1 MPRPIPFK
9 LQAPYEPAGDQPQAI
24 QQLVDGL
31 AAGDRCQTLLGVTG
45 SGKTY
50 TVASTI
56 ARIGRPALI
65 FAPNKTLAAQ
75 LYSEFKQFFPDNAVE
90 YFVSYYDYYQPEAYV
105 PERDLF
111 IEKDSKINEELE
123 KLRLSATRC
132 LLERR
137 DTIVVASVS
146 CIYGLGDPS
155 SYLNL
160 SVNLATGQS
169 LDRAMLLRD
178 LVAIQYTRNNVAFEP
193 GQFRVRGDVIEVN
206 SAYEDAAYRIELWGD
221 EVERL
226 SKVDPLRGTVLEKLD
241 TLTVWPK
248 THYVTPEDKLKA
260 AIREIKAELE
270 AREEELRAAG
280 RIVELQ
286 RLHQRTIY
294 DVEMLK
300 EMGVCSGIENY
311 SRFLDGRRPGEPP
324 HTLLDY
330 FPEDFVIFVDES
342 HVATGQLHG
351 MYNGDRSRKTT
362 LVDYGFRLPSALD
375 NRPLK
380 FEEFE
385 QRIKQVV
392 FVSATPGDYEL
403 RQSGGVVV
411 EQVVRPTGLVDPQV
425 EVRPVGTQVDDLLEE
440 IRKVVAQDERVLV
453 TVLTKKLAEQ
463 LTSYY
468 REVGVKAEY
477 LHSEIDT
484 LERVELLKNLRRGVF
499 DVLAMVGTPDQL
511 AARIKALEAEG
522 ISEVIAWPFPAN
534 GLDRVELLKNLRR
547 GVFDV
552 LIGINLLR
560 EGLDLPE
567 VSLVAILD
575 ADKEGFLRNARS
587 LIQTIGRAARNVH
600 GRVILYADTMTGSL
614 RQAIDETDRR
624 RAKQV
629 AHNLAHGITPE
640 TIRKNID
647 DVMGEALAR
656 EFINVPKE
664 EQAAEDPLL
673 YLDDKGFER
682 GIAKLEA
689 KMQAHANR
697 MEFEEAARLRDHV
710 LKLRRER
717 LTDVF
722 GAVPAAGP
730 VEQP

>member
-1 MPRPIPFK
+1 MPRAIPFK
-9 LQAPYEPAGDQPQAI
+9 LHAPYQPAGDQPEAI
-24 QQLVDGL
+24 AQLVEGL
-31 AAGDRCQTLLGVTG
+31 GRGDRFQTLLGVTG

-50 TVASTI
+50 TMASTI
-56 ARIGRPALI
+56 ARVGRPALI

-75 LYSEFKQFFPDNAVE
+75 LFSEFKQFFPENAVE

-111 IEKDSKINEELE
+111 IEKDAKINEELE

-160 SVNLATGQS
+160 SVTLKPGQI

-178 LVAIQYTRNNVAFEP
+178 LVAIQYQRNHLSFEP
-193 GQFRVRGDVIEVN
+193 GVFRVRGDVVEVYP
-206 SAYEDAAYRIELWGD
+206 AYEDVAYRIELWGD

-226 SKVDPLRGTVLEKLD
+226 SKIDPLRGVVIEKLEE
-241 TLTVWPK
+241 LTIWPK

-260 AIREIKAELE
+260 AIRDIKDELE
-270 AREEELRAAG
+270 AREEAFRAQG
-280 RIVELQ
+280 KIVELQ
-286 RLHQRTIY
+286 RLHQRIIY
-294 DVEMLK
+294 DVEMMK
-300 EMGVCSGIENY
+300 EMGYCSGIENY
-311 SRFLDGRRPGEPP
+311 SRFLDGRKPGEPP

-330 FPEDFVIFVDES
+330 FPEDFIVFMDES

-362 LVDYGFRLPSALD
+362 LVEYGFRLPSALD

-385 QRIKQVV
+385 RRVNQVV

-403 RQSGGVVV
+403 QQSGGVVV
-411 EQVVRPTGLVDPQV
+411 EQVVRPTGLVDPLV

-440 IRKVVAQDERVLV
+440 IRKTVARNERVLV
-453 TVLTKKLAEQ
+453 TVLTKNLAEQ
-463 LTSYY
+463 LTAYY
-468 REVGVKAEY
+468 QELGVKAEY

-484 LERVELLKNLRRGVF
+484 LE
-499 DVLAMVGTPDQL
+499 
-511 AARIKALEAEG
+511 
-522 ISEVIAWPFPAN
+522 
-534 GLDRVELLKNLRR
+534 RVELLKNLRR

-575 ADKEGFLRNARS
+575 ADKEGFLRNNRS
-587 LIQTIGRAARNVH
+587 LIQTIGRAARHVH
-600 GRVILYADTMTGSL
+600 GKAILYADVMTGSMT
-614 RQAIDETDRR
+614 QAIGETERR
-624 RAKQV
+624 RQKQL
-629 AHNLAHGITPE
+629 AHNAEFGITPE
-640 TIRKNID
+640 TVKRNLD

-656 EFINVPKE
+656 EFINVPKVE
-664 EQAAEDPLL
+664 AAAEEPLL
-673 YLDDKGFER
+673 YLEDKAFER
-682 GIAKLEA
+682 EAAKLE
-689 KMQAHANR
+689 KR
-697 MEFEEAARLRDHV
+697 MKDLASQMKFEDAAELRDRILRV
-710 LKLRRER
+710 RRER
-717 LTDVF
+717 LTS
-722 GAVPAAGP
+722 AT
-730 VEQP
+730 

>member
-1 MPRPIPFK
+1 MPKAAPFK
-9 LQAPYEPAGDQPQAI
+9 LVAPYSPAGDQPEAI
-24 QQLVDGL
+24 AQLV
-31 AAGDRCQTLLGVTG
+31 AGIEGGERCQTLLGVTG

-50 TVASTI
+50 TMASTI
-56 ARIGRPALI
+56 ARVNRPALI

-75 LYSEFKQFFPDNAVE
+75 LFSEFKQFFPENAVE

-111 IEKDSKINEELE
+111 IEKDAKINEELE

-160 SVNLATGQS
+160 SVTLNVGGTR
-169 LDRAMLLRD
+169 DRAMLLRD
-178 LVAIQYTRNNVAFEP
+178 LVAIQYVRNQMSFEP
-193 GQFRVRGDVIEVN
+193 GVFRVRGDVVEVYP
-206 SAYEDAAYRIELWGD
+206 AYEDVAYRIELFDD
-221 EVERL
+221 EIERL
-226 SKVDPLRGTVLEKLD
+226 SKIDPLRGVVLEKLD
-241 TLTVWPK
+241 TLTIWPK
-248 THYVTPEDKLKA
+248 SHYVTPEDKLEK

-270 AREEELRAAG
+270 ERENAFRSEG
-280 RIVELQ
+280 KIVELQ

-294 DVEMLK
+294 DIEMMK
-300 EMGVCSGIENY
+300 EMGYCSGIENY
-311 SRFLDGRRPGEPP
+311 SRFLDGRKPGEPP

-330 FPEDFVIFVDES
+330 FPSDFVLFMDES

-362 LVDYGFRLPSALD
+362 LVDFGFRLPAALD

-385 QRIKQVV
+385 TRVKQVV

-403 RQSGGVVV
+403 QQSGGVIV

-440 IRKVVAQDERVLV
+440 IRKTVARDERVLV

-463 LTSYY
+463 LTAYY

-484 LERVELLKNLRRGVF
+484 LERVELLKG
-499 DVLAMVGTPDQL
+499 
-511 AARIKALEAEG
+511 
-522 ISEVIAWPFPAN
+522 
-534 GLDRVELLKNLRR
+534 LRR

-567 VSLVAILD
+567 VSLIAILD
-575 ADKEGFLRNARS
+575 ADKEGFLRNTRS
-587 LIQTIGRAARNVH
+587 LIQTIGRAARNVN
-600 GRVILYADTMTGSL
+600 GKAILYADRMTGSMEA
-614 RQAIDETDRR
+614 AIGETSRR
-624 RAKQV
+624 RQKQLDYN
-629 AHNLAHGITPE
+629 AANGITPE

-647 DVMGEALAR
+647 DVLGEALAR
-656 EFINVPKE
+656 EFVGVPKD
-664 EQAAEDPLL
+664 QAAEEPIL
-673 YLDDKGFER
+673 YLDDAGFEKA
-682 GIAKLEA
+682 IAKLE
-689 KMQAHANR
+689 KQMQALASR
-697 MEFEEAARLRDHV
+697 MEFEEAAALRDRILH
-710 LKLRRER
+710 LKRER
-717 LTDVF
+717 LV
-722 GAVPAAGP
+722 GVN
-730 VEQP
+730 

>member
-1 MPRPIPFK
+1 MVASRAFK
-9 LQAPYEPAGDQPQAI
+9 LVAPYEPAGDQPEAI
-24 QQLVDGL
+24 AQLVQGIE
-31 AAGDRCQTLLGVTG
+31 AGERCQTLLGVTG

-56 ARIGRPALI
+56 ARLNRPALI

-75 LYSEFKQFFPDNAVE
+75 LFSEFKQFFPENAVE

-111 IEKDSKINEELE
+111 IEKDSAINEELE
-123 KLRLSATRC
+123 KLRLNATRN

-160 SVNLATGQS
+160 SVTLNVGDIK
-169 LDRAMLLRD
+169 DRALLLRD
-178 LVAIQYTRNNVAFEP
+178 LVAIQYARNQMSFEP
-193 GQFRVRGDVIEVN
+193 GVFRVRGDVVEVYP
-206 SAYEDAAYRIELWGD
+206 AYEDVAYRIELFGD
-221 EVERL
+221 EIERL
-226 SKVDPLRGTVLEKLD
+226 TKIDPLRGVVIEKLE
-241 TLTVWPK
+241 TLTIWPK
-248 THYVTPEDKLKA
+248 THYVTPEDKLQK
-260 AIREIKAELE
+260 AIRAIKAELE
-270 AREEELRAAG
+270 AREEELRGQG

-294 DVEMLK
+294 DLEMLK
-300 EMGVCSGIENY
+300 EMGMCSGIENY
-311 SRFLDGRRPGEPP
+311 SRFLDGREPGEPP

-330 FPEDFVIFVDES
+330 FPEDFILFMDES

-375 NRPLK
+375 NRPLR

-385 QRIKQVV
+385 ARVKQLV

-403 RQSGGVVV
+403 QQSGGVVV
-411 EQVVRPTGLVDPQV
+411 EQVVRPTGLVDPLV
-425 EVRPVGTQVDDLLEE
+425 EVRPVGNQVDDLLEE
-440 IRKVVAQDERVLV
+440 IRKITAQGERVLV

-468 REVGVKAEY
+468 QELGIKAEY

-484 LERVELLKNLRRGVF
+484 IQRVELLKDLRRG
-499 DVLAMVGTPDQL
+499 T
-511 AARIKALEAEG
+511 
-522 ISEVIAWPFPAN
+522 
-534 GLDRVELLKNLRR
+534 
-547 GVFDV
+547 FDV

-575 ADKEGFLRNARS
+575 ADKEGFLRNTRS
-587 LIQTIGRAARNVH
+587 LIQTIGRAARHVH
-600 GRVILYADTMTGSL
+600 GKAILYADVMTGSL
-614 RQAIDETDRR
+614 TQAIGETERR

-629 AHNLAHGITPE
+629 IYNQVHGITPE

-647 DVMGEALAR
+647 DVLGEALAR
-656 EFINVPKE
+656 EFITVPKE
-664 EQAAEDPLL
+664 KVAEEPIL
-673 YLDDKGFER
+673 YLDDRGFER
-682 GIAKLEA
+682 ELAKLEQQ
-689 KMQAHANR
+689 MRDHASR
-697 MEFEEAARLRDHV
+697 MEFEQAAGLRDRV

-717 LTDVF
+717 LIDL
-722 GAVPAAGP
+722 AVPGREP
-730 VEQP
+730 

>member
-1 MPRPIPFK
+1 MPRAIPFK
-9 LQAPYEPAGDQPQAI
+9 LQAPYQPAGDQPEAI
-24 QQLVDGL
+24 AQLVDGL
-31 AAGDRCQTLLGVTG
+31 QRGERWQTLLGVTG

-50 TVASTI
+50 TMASTI
-56 ARIGRPALI
+56 ARAGRPALI

-75 LYSEFKQFFPDNAVE
+75 LFSEFKQFFPENAVE

-111 IEKDSKINEELE
+111 IDKDAKVNEELE

-160 SVNLATGQS
+160 SVTLKPGQTI
-169 LDRAMLLRD
+169 DRAMLLRD
-178 LVAIQYTRNNVAFEP
+178 LVAIQYQRNHLSFEP
-193 GQFRVRGDVIEVN
+193 GVFRVRGDVVEVYP
-206 SAYEDAAYRIELWGD
+206 AYEDVAYRIELWGD

-226 SKVDPLRGTVLEKLD
+226 SKIDPLRGVVMEKLEE
-241 TLTVWPK
+241 LTIWPK

-260 AIREIKAELE
+260 AIRDIKDELE
-270 AREEELRAAG
+270 AREEAFRAQG
-280 RIVELQ
+280 KIVELQ
-286 RLHQRTIY
+286 RLHQRVIY
-294 DVEMLK
+294 DVEMMK
-300 EMGVCSGIENY
+300 EMGYCSGIENY
-311 SRFLDGRRPGEPP
+311 SRFLDGRQPGEPP

-330 FPEDFVIFVDES
+330 FPEDFIVFMDES

-385 QRIKQVV
+385 SRVKQVIY
-392 FVSATPGDYEL
+392 VSATPGDYEL
-403 RQSGGVVV
+403 QQSGGVVV
-411 EQVVRPTGLVDPQV
+411 EQVVRPTGLVDPLV

-440 IRKVVAQDERVLV
+440 IRRTVARDERVLV

-463 LTSYY
+463 LTAYY
-468 REVGVKAEY
+468 QELGIKAEY

-484 LERVELLKNLRRGVF
+484 LE
-499 DVLAMVGTPDQL
+499 
-511 AARIKALEAEG
+511 
-522 ISEVIAWPFPAN
+522 
-534 GLDRVELLKNLRR
+534 RVELLKNLRR

-575 ADKEGFLRNARS
+575 ADKEGFLRNTRS
-587 LIQTIGRAARNVH
+587 LIQTIGRAARHVN
-600 GRVILYADTMTGSL
+600 GRAILYADVMTGSMK
-614 RQAIDETDRR
+614 QAIGETDRR
-624 RAKQV
+624 RQKQL
-629 AHNLAHGITPE
+629 AHNAEHGITPE
-640 TIRKNID
+640 TVKRNLD

-656 EFINVPKE
+656 EFINVAKE
-664 EQAAEDPLL
+664 EQAAEEPLL
-673 YLDDKGFER
+673 YLEDKAFER
-682 GIAKLEA
+682 EVAKLE
-689 KMQAHANR
+689 KR
-697 MEFEEAARLRDHV
+697 MKELASHMKFEEAAELRDRI
-710 LKLRRER
+710 LKARRER
-717 LTDVF
+717 LLTAGDSPLTQ
-722 GAVPAAGP
+722 ASGP
-730 VEQP
+730 VGD

>member
-1 MPRPIPFK
+1 MPKAAPFK
-9 LQAPYEPAGDQPQAI
+9 LVAPYSPAGDQPEAI
-24 QQLVDGL
+24 AQLV
-31 AAGDRCQTLLGVTG
+31 AGIESGERCQTLLGVTG

-50 TVASTI
+50 TMASTI
-56 ARIGRPALI
+56 ARLNRPALI

-75 LYSEFKQFFPDNAVE
+75 LFSEFKQFFPENAVE

-111 IEKDSKINEELE
+111 IEKDAKINEELE

-160 SVNLATGQS
+160 SVTLNVGGS
-169 LDRAMLLRD
+169 RDRAMLLRD
-178 LVAIQYTRNNVAFEP
+178 LVAIQYARNQMSFEP
-193 GQFRVRGDVIEVN
+193 GVFRVRGDVVEVYP
-206 SAYEDAAYRIELWGD
+206 AYEDVAYRIELFGD
-221 EVERL
+221 EIERL
-226 SKVDPLRGTVLEKLD
+226 SKIDPLRGVVIEKLD
-241 TLTVWPK
+241 TLTIWPK
-248 THYVTPEDKLKA
+248 THYVTPEDKLEK
-260 AIREIKAELE
+260 AIREIKVELE
-270 AREEELRAAG
+270 NRENQFRAEG
-280 RIVELQ
+280 KIVELQ

-294 DVEMLK
+294 DIEMMK
-300 EMGVCSGIENY
+300 EMGYCSGIENY
-311 SRFLDGRRPGEPP
+311 SRFLDDRKPGEPP

-330 FPEDFVIFVDES
+330 FPDDFVLFMDES

-351 MYNGDRSRKTT
+351 MHNGDRSRKTT
-362 LVDYGFRLPSALD
+362 LVDFGFRLPAALD

-385 QRIKQVV
+385 SRVKQVV

-403 RQSGGVVV
+403 QQSGGVIV

-440 IRKVVAQDERVLV
+440 IRKVVARDERVLV

-463 LTSYY
+463 LTHYY

-484 LERVELLKNLRRGVF
+484 LERVELLKG
-499 DVLAMVGTPDQL
+499 
-511 AARIKALEAEG
+511 
-522 ISEVIAWPFPAN
+522 
-534 GLDRVELLKNLRR
+534 LRR

-567 VSLVAILD
+567 VSLIAILD

-587 LIQTIGRAARNVH
+587 LIQTIGRAARNVN
-600 GRVILYADTMTGSL
+600 GKAILYADRMTGSMEV
-614 RQAIDETDRR
+614 AIGETHRR
-624 RAKQV
+624 RQKQMEY
-629 AHNLAHGITPE
+629 NTAHGITPE

-647 DVMGEALAR
+647 DVLGEALAR
-656 EFINVPKE
+656 EFVGVPKD
-664 EQAAEDPLL
+664 QAAEEPIL
-673 YLDDKGFER
+673 YLDDSGFEKEL
-682 GIAKLEA
+682 GKLEK
-689 KMQAHANR
+689 KMQSHASR
-697 MEFEEAARLRDHV
+697 MEFEAAAELRDRILH
-710 LKLRRER
+710 LRRER
-717 LTDVF
+717 LLGVL
-722 GAVPAAGP
+722 
-730 VEQP
+730 